1 MASRYYVAL
10 LRSTQLSTTLLI
22 LSSVTRV
29 GAQQTVVCSQNL
41 IKRKIN
47 NLREIARTLRSNV
60 KRLALT
66 FWQEK
71 FTFCGDRS
79 NSVILKRE
87 RILGNHNA
95 VQSEFWRIGRVQR
108 QLHRH
113 ARLGS
118 PVGLR
123 WKSPCWHKRQPVQ
136 PPQPI
141 CIRASVPRQHRPRL
155 FAQ

>member
-66 FWQEK
+66 FWQEE
-71 FTFCGDRS
+71 FTFCSDRP
-79 NSVILKRE
+79 NSLILKME
-87 RILGNHNA
+87 RILENHTR
-95 VQSEFWRIGRVQR
+95 SGLDRGC
-108 QLHRH
+108 RH
-113 ARLGS
+113 T
-118 PVGLR
+118 PKV
-123 WKSPCWHKRQPVQ
+123 
-136 PPQPI
+136 
-141 CIRASVPRQHRPRL
+141 
-155 FAQ
+155 